1 MTYNRKIMRLE
12 LSVENPF
19 HGGHYY
25 TELLL
30 PAADYELKDA
40 MQRVRAAGRENT
52 VEFNIFKCDIL
63 PKLQN
68 ICLDTFSLDEL
79 NFFAKRLSS
88 LTDEELPVFY
98 AVTKQMFDDANE
110 KPISIKDL
118 INSTYGLDSVPVI
131 YDVSNPTELGRYML
145 KHRLFEDADG
155 TSQGAVSMLNAER
168 LGEAQQKRD
177 KGVFE
182 DKLYIPTVHYK
193 RPEVYGGVTLP
204 DEESESGIFLLKVG
218 AYPKSSFLTETPT
231 LYDLHLPADSDKLF
245 NAAEACGEPEI
256 NLCFCYEFY
265 SSVPQITSDMFDS
278 MDEID
283 ALNMLAQCI
292 SAMSEAEQLKLK
304 AVLESELTDSIQD
317 ALNIARNL
325 QQYEF
330 ITEPHSA
337 DGFFKEYL
345 SKNADVRFDRKWLDR
360 LYAQH
365 KGEQLLRRLGA
376 ALTDYGVVSA
386 RNGHLFKPV
395 PYDEPE
401 TKELKTQGV
410 IEKKMYVVEVL
421 GRKALFTNR
430 KPLPEQVPDGLYAYD
445 LSYNDENCNFVSI
458 GPKVVFD
465 HGGTVLMKDILDFGK
480 YGYIPLDNA
489 EPKFLGET
497 MTAAEFAEEETQDE
511 SMQPEG
517 MGMSL

>member
-1 MTYNRKIMRLE
+1 
-12 LSVENPF
+12 
-19 HGGHYY
+19 
-25 TELLL
+25 
-30 PAADYELKDA
+30 
-40 MQRVRAAGRENT
+40 
-52 VEFNIFKCDIL
+52 
-63 PKLQN
+63 
-68 ICLDTFSLDEL
+68 
-79 NFFAKRLSS
+79 
-88 LTDEELPVFY
+88 
-98 AVTKQMFDDANE
+98 
-110 KPISIKDL
+110 
-118 INSTYGLDSVPVI
+118 
-131 YDVSNPTELGRYML
+131 
-145 KHRLFEDADG
+145 
-155 TSQGAVSMLNAER
+155 
-168 LGEAQQKRD
+168 
-177 KGVFE
+177 
-182 DKLYIPTVHYK
+182 
-193 RPEVYGGVTLP
+193 
-204 DEESESGIFLLKVG
+204 
-218 AYPKSSFLTETPT
+218 
-231 LYDLHLPADSDKLF
+231 
-245 NAAEACGEPEI
+245 
-256 NLCFCYEFY
+256 
-265 SSVPQITSDMFDS
+265 

-292 SAMSEAEQLKLK
+292 SAMSEAEQLKFK

-325 QQYEF
+325 QRYEF

-345 SKNADVRFDRKWLDR
+345 SKNTDVRFDRKWLDR

-511 SMQPEG
+511 SMQPEE